1 MARSIVDCGFNIS
14 VQNVAL
20 DTLFLI
26 VIQAAVVIALGKFIH
41 LSLRRHNQP
50 SAISQILAGIIVGSL
65 GLHEVIVH
73 VDVENAE
80 DTYGRYVSEVRIFYM
95 FYVGLEADLA
105 ALWNDMRRCTIFTYA
120 SVATCLL
127 LAAFVSGGMYGSMMH
142 TPVRSPELLA
152 AVLMLTLAN
161 TASVDISRMA
171 SEMGLAAT
179 ASGRLVVVTAIGTNI
194 ICIVGEGVFSC
205 MKLASSRT
213 PGYSASERLGMG
225 VLALLKVGIALS
237 LLRPVVAFMNRRN
250 AGRHRIGNWELL
262 LLLVAVSFIGNFPQR
277 AGFDGMPASLLLGLA
292 FPREGPVA
300 RSVMD
305 ALAYP
310 LHALALP
317 FYFGAMG
324 MRLNFSA
331 MSGAIVVPAILLTLL
346 GLIGKC
352 LGTMGAA
359 RFLKMPLADA
369 LRFGVLLNVK
379 GHVNMIDM
387 SFASSEGVMHFPS
400 LLLALTLRQDCFVRA
415 RTQIWA
421 EQALMAMVV
430 GSMISTIIAG
440 PVLSVVFRKESEAYA
455 WSQQALE
462 HMAPDQELRMLA
474 CVHGARGTPGMLS
487 LLELLASKP
496 RAQPTIHVLHFYDVA
511 RKHSGPRHYHKRVQ
525 DSEHKHMDRRNDATT
540 QVNWAVDVFTC
551 ATGLAIRQIDAGDRG
566 PTVNAKA
573 VRRWTEDVRASILLV
588 PYRKE
593 QHYDGSMVCRREDR
607 SQLNLEVL
615 ARAPCTTGILAD
627 RPFRSGGT
635 SFQLPTKISTSK
647 EAAGNQGD
655 EKVTTHVAAVFLGGP
670 DDREAVA
677 LACRLAKNES
687 VSLTVIRFV
696 LRGTH
701 DRVAT
706 TSTDID
712 GEVSVV
718 VHDAAAGVVSLE
730 VADPDEDC
738 MSEFHRAY
746 VAKERAAYAEKAV
759 TGPLDVVEALR
770 GMAGA
775 YALVVAGRGGRQPA
789 ELVMGLEGWAE
800 CAEVGPVG
808 EILASEESLE
818 MGSVLVVQQKTAPP
832 FHLDLPAPATM

>member
-1 MARSIVDCGFNIS
+1 MARRIDCDS
-14 VQNVAL
+14 DSTVQNVAL

-26 VIQAAVVIALGKFIH
+26 VFQSAVVIALGKFIH
-41 LSLRRHNQP
+41 LGLRRHNLP
-50 SAISQILAGIIVGSL
+50 SATSQILAGIVVGSL
-65 GLHEVIVH
+65 GLHDVIVH

-80 DTYGRYVSEVRIFYM
+80 DTYGQYVSEVRIFYM
-95 FYVGLEADLA
+95 FYVGLEADVA
-105 ALWNDMRRCTIFTYA
+105 ALWNDIRRATIFTYA

-152 AVLMLTLAN
+152 AVLMLSLAD
-161 TASVDISRMA
+161 TASVDVSRMA
-171 SEMGLAAT
+171 GEMGLAAT
-179 ASGRLVVVTAIGTNI
+179 PSGRLVVATAIATNI

-205 MKLASSRT
+205 MKMASSRT
-213 PGYSASERLGMG
+213 PGTSAPQRLGLG
-225 VLALLKVGIALS
+225 ILALLKAGVAVL
-237 LLRPVVAFMNRRN
+237 LLRPVVGFINRRN
-250 AGRHRIGNWELL
+250 AGRHRVGNWELL
-262 LLLVAVSFIGNFPQR
+262 LLLVAVSYIGNFPQR
-277 AGFDGMPASLLLGLA
+277 VGFDGMPVSLLLGLA

-331 MSGAIVVPAILLTLL
+331 MSGAILVPAILLTLL

-359 RFLKMPLADA
+359 RFLKMPAADA
-369 LRFGVLLNVK
+369 LRFGVLLNLK

-387 SFASSEGVMHFPS
+387 SFASSEG
-400 LLLALTLRQDCFVRA
+400 
-415 RTQIWA
+415 IWA

-430 GSMISTIIAG
+430 GSMISTIMAG
-440 PVLSVVFRKESEAYA
+440 PVFAVVFRKEKEAYEC
-455 WSQQALE
+455 SRQALE
-462 HMAPDQELRMLA
+462 RMAPDQELRMLA
-474 CVHGARGTPGMLS
+474 CVHGARGTPGMLC

-496 RAQPTIHVLHFYDVA
+496 RAQPAIHVLHFFDVA
-511 RKHSGPRHYHKRVQ
+511 RKHAGPKQYHGRIQ
-525 DSEHKHMDRRNDATT
+525 DSEHKHMSRRKDATT

-551 ATGLAIRQIDAGDRG
+551 ATDLVIRQVDAGDRG
-566 PTVNAKA
+566 SAVNAKT
-573 VRRWTEDVRASILLV
+573 VGRWTENVRPGILLL
-588 PYRKE
+588 PYHKE
-593 QHYDGSMVCRREDR
+593 QHYDGTMVCRREDR
-607 SQLNLEVL
+607 RQLNVEVL
-615 ARAPCTTGILAD
+615 ERAPCTTAILAD
-627 RPFRSGGT
+627 RPFRRSGT
-635 SFQLPTKISTSK
+635 SFQLPTKISTST
-647 EAAGNQGD
+647 EAAENQGD

-687 VSLTVIRFV
+687 VCLTVVRFV
-696 LRGTH
+696 LREKTHEH

-706 TSTDID
+706 AIPDVD

-718 VHDAAAGVVSLE
+718 VHD
-730 VADPDEDC
+730 PDEVC
-738 MSEFHRAY
+738 MWAFQREY

-759 TGPLDVVEALR
+759 TVPMDVVEALR
-770 GMAGA
+770 GFAGE

-789 ELVMGLEGWAE
+789 ELLVGLEGWAE
-800 CAEVGPVG
+800 CAQVGPVG
-808 EILASEESLE
+808 EILASDQSLD

-832 FHLDLPAPATM
+832 FHLNLPAAAPTPAT